1 MESTNFREINSNEKR
16 LLEHL
21 LNVDFPGRDAIWE
34 QVSNSLVAE
43 IDENGSLEF
52 KSKIGI
58 KANVKKRI
66 PIEAEFED
74 IDGVKVHLLL
84 HVVNGVVKELEIY
97 KDNGSSI
104 IRIPETKNIR
114 IVELG

>member
-1 MESTNFREINSNEKR
+1 MGSTNFREISSDEKQ
-16 LLEHL
+16 LLQHL
-21 LNVDFPGRDAIWE
+21 LNIDFPGRDAIQE
-34 QVSNSLVAE
+34 QVGNSLVAE

-74 IDGVKVHLLL
+74 IDGVRVHLLL

-97 KDNGSSI
+97 KDDGSPI
-104 IRIPETKNIR
+104 IKIPETEKIR
-114 IVELG
+114 IIEYG

>member
-1 MESTNFREINSNEKR
+1 MKSINYREMTPDERR

-21 LNVDFPGRDAIWE
+21 LNVDFPGRGAIWE
-34 QVSNSLVAE
+34 QISNSLVTE

-52 KSKIGI
+52 KSKIGV
-58 KANVKKRI
+58 KANVNKRI
-66 PIEAEFED
+66 PVEAEFED
-74 IDGVKVHLLL
+74 TDGVKVHLLL

-97 KDNGSSI
+97 KDDGSPI
-104 IRIPETKNIR
+104 NKKPETENIT